1 VIPVLSMQSI
11 IGIQCTVVLANSIYF
26 ADYINIWLHLS

>member
-1 VIPVLSMQSI
+1 MAVFSLQSI

-26 ADYINIWLHLS
+26 VAYINIW

>member
-1 VIPVLSMQSI
+1 VIAIFSLQSI

-26 ADYINIWLHLS
+26 AEYINI